1 MEPLVPSLPDPA
13 PVENPLWPSG
23 RPGTRAP
30 HVVLGQAGQ
39 PVSTIDLTGY
49 GFTLLAAP
57 RAAWADAAVAIA
69 EDLGLPVTLQRI
81 GPGLDLEDPDEV
93 WAPAFGLT
101 PTGASLLRPDS
112 FIAWT
117 SPSAEND
124 PLTGIRT
131 ALTGLLGHTPQEHT

>member
-1 MEPLVPSLPDPA
+1 M
-13 PVENPLWPSG
+13 
-23 RPGTRAP
+23 
-30 HVVLGQAGQ
+30 
-39 PVSTIDLTGY
+39 STIDLTGY